1 MNKQD
6 MLQTEANHAGR
17 PDTPRRVMVVDPRGA
32 GISGDMMLAALVD
45 MGADGGAISD
55 GLAECARYLEGSTI
69 TTMNFKPEYRNGA
82 RCTRLHLETHDPPS
96 RPAADMM
103 RAVDESGA
111 HLGMSKE
118 AAAFARRSTESL
130 ISAESR
136 IHGVPP
142 DSVRLHEAASIDTL
156 VDIVGTAVAL
166 EQTGAI
172 HDTAITMP
180 VNVGSGATT
189 FSHGTY
195 PNPTPAVLEILRE
208 AKIGMM
214 GSAIDA
220 ETTTPTGA
228 CILAGLRAVSR
239 PFYPYM
245 VVGRTGHGAGLRE
258 HAGVANMLTVS
269 RGTAATG
276 GGTIYVLETDIDDIT
291 GESIG
296 GAISNIMKAGAL
308 DATAHPGIGKKGR
321 VSYRLSVLCEPDAV
335 DSMIHA
341 IIHHTGTLGV
351 RVTPTDRFVLPRENR
366 SITMSINGTE
376 YAFRYKV
383 RTHLG
388 ESDFKIE
395 YDDISGAALKTGISA
410 ARVERL
416 VRRHIEDHA

>member
-1 MNKQD
+1 MQQAD
-6 MLQTEANHAGR
+6 GGHTGR
-17 PDTPRRVMVVDPRGA
+17 PDAPRRVMVVDPRGA

-45 MGADGGAISD
+45 MGADGGAICD
-55 GLAECARYLEGSTI
+55 GLAECAKYLEGSAI
-69 TTMNFKPEYRNGA
+69 TSMDFKPEYRNGA
-82 RCTRLHLETHDPPS
+82 RCTRLHLETRDPPS
-96 RPAADMM
+96 RPAADMI
-103 RAVDESGA
+103 RAVDESGE
-111 HLGMSKE
+111 HLGVSKE
-118 AAAFARRSTESL
+118 TAAFARRSTESL
-130 ISAESR
+130 IYAESR
-136 IHGVPP
+136 IHGVQP

-172 HDTAITMP
+172 RDAAITMP
-180 VNVGSGATT
+180 VNVGSGTAT

-195 PNPTPAVLEILRE
+195 PNPAPAVLEILRE

-228 CILAGLRAVSR
+228 CMLAGLRAVSR

-245 VVGRTGHGAGLRE
+245 VAGRTGYGAGLRE
-258 HAGVANMLTVS
+258 HTGVANMLAVS
-269 RGTAATG
+269 HGMAATG
-276 GGTIYVLETDIDDIT
+276 GGTVYVLETDVDDVT

-296 GAISNIMKAGAL
+296 GAIANMMKAGAL

-321 VSYRLSVLCEPDAV
+321 ISHRLSVLCEPDAV

-366 SITMSINGTE
+366 SITVPINGAE

-395 YDDISGAALKTGISA
+395 YDDISGAALDTGISA
-410 ARVERL
+410 KRVERL